1 MGMPLVL
8 EGDGGVFIG
17 TTYPYIDINFGRFSN
32 LQIAG
37 LSFYGVIYT
46 VDVPM
51 AGS

>member
-1 MGMPLVL
+1 MPHPRVR
-8 EGDGGVFIG
+8 G
-17 TTYPYIDINFGRFSN
+17 TTYPYIDFNFGRFPD

-37 LSFYGVIYT
+37 LSFYGVFHR